1 VLPISEEKVIVL
13 AKRDPVLIEETV
25 SDEFN
30 VIVFA
35 VMVLPVSVEN
45 VIAFTDRS
53 PVLIEETI
61 NDEFNVIVFAV
72 MVLPVSVENVIAF
85 TDRSPVL
92 IEETINDEFN
102 VIVFAVMVLPIRVET
117 LIVCTVNVDKITT
130 GVEIRKAFVAFTLIL
145 SALKFN
151 VPAFI
156 VIVCDGSRLF
166 VIGTMVEIDNV

>member
-1 VLPISEEKVIVL
+1 VLPISEEKVIILAKRDPVLIEETVSDEFNVIVFALIVLPMSEEKVIILAKRNPVLIEETVSDEFSVIVFALMVLPISEEKVIVL

-25 SDEFN
+25 S
-30 VIVFA
+30 
-35 VMVLPVSVEN
+35 
-45 VIAFTDRS
+45 
-53 PVLIEETI
+53 
-61 NDEFNVIVFAV
+61 
-72 MVLPVSVENVIAF
+72 
-85 TDRSPVL
+85 
-92 IEETINDEFN
+92 DEFN